1 VLSMRMC
8 TQTPHSLTTSQGD
21 HPPCESDM
29 SHTVCISKAQDQD
42 GIDTDVLRIVISLSR
57 RP

>member
-1 VLSMRMC
+1 MRMY

-21 HPPCESDM
+21 YPPCESDM

-42 GIDTDVLRIVISLSR
+42 EIDTDVLRIVISLSR

>member
-1 VLSMRMC
+1 
-8 TQTPHSLTTSQGD
+8 
-21 HPPCESDM
+21 M

-42 GIDTDVLRIVISLSR
+42 EIDTDVLRIVISLSR